1 MATPKAQTTDELQ
14 AEVTRLREELSARS
28 SATSGSATQ
37 TAEDMR
43 DEINSVAND
52 TNNTALDELYRIVQG
67 VNAASAELLQSG
79 ADILVKLN
87 DEATAN
93 GRTNQ
98 DDLGKTLNRVLP
110 DIYKGYLRALGRATE
125 VPGRMAERFTK
136 AHRTAAKS

>member
-1 MATPKAQTTDELQ
+1 
-14 AEVTRLREELSARS
+14 
-28 SATSGSATQ
+28 
-37 TAEDMR
+37 MR